1 MKQKFFQLN
10 NELEGSL
17 QWDKLHKILYAT
29 DASVYKILPQA
40 IAFPKSTLDI
50 QKLIAFATKEK
61 ISLIPRA
68 AGTSLAGQC
77 VGNGIVVDV
86 SKHFTEILDFDPK
99 NKTVTVQPGVNRDA
113 LNRFLL
119 SKGLFF
125 GPNTSTS
132 QFCLLGG
139 MVGNN
144 SSGTTS
150 IRYGVTRDKVKALD
164 VVLSDGSL
172 SQFKTCSLKE
182 IKQKSNVQTLEG
194 KIYKQLV
201 STLSEESVQENIRNN
216 FPEASIHRRN
226 TGYAVDELLK
236 MQPFYNDGG
245 PLNLAKLLSG
255 SEGTLAFTTAITLNL
270 EPLPPENTVMLVLHF
285 EQISDAME
293 AVVPVM
299 EHHLYTCELIDKTIL
314 DCTKDH
320 PGYQKNRFFLQGD
333 PKAILLLELRHD
345 DLDQLKQQLKV
356 LINQV
361 QTKRLGYAA
370 VPLWGKE
377 IRLAND
383 LRHAGLGLLGN
394 IVGDHKAVACI
405 EDTAVP
411 LPKLAAY
418 IDEFQKLMVKFKQE
432 VVYYAHAGAGEL
444 HLRPILNLKSKKGV
458 QDFRAIT
465 LAVAHLVK
473 KYKGSLS
480 GEHGD
485 GIVRSEFIPIVVGQA
500 NYLLFKKIKTLFDPN
515 NIFNPGKIVD
525 PFPMDQNMRTAIKV
539 TPEFKTAFDF
549 SADQGILRA
558 AEKCNGAGKCR
569 TLEPSGTMCPSYRA
583 TRDEKHNTRG
593 RANVLREI
601 LTQNIKPNAFDQ
613 KALKEVMDLC
623 LSCKACVTECPSSV
637 DIATYKS
644 EFLYQ
649 YKKTRGSSLRDKLF
663 AYFGQLN
670 ALTQPIRSLQ
680 NTLLNSHFVGKAIK
694 SSLGIA
700 SKRRFPILEKPLD
713 KSLKASKLSV
723 SKQSVY
729 LYLDEF
735 TNYNDTNVGK
745 DALTLLESLGYQVYF
760 LPSTESGRTYIS
772 KGFLDQAKAC
782 TDRNIALYHDLISAD
797 IPLLGIEP
805 SALYTFT
812 DEYPKLA
819 TNKDRARRL
828 AQHCFTIESF
838 LAKEV
843 MAGRVTSDQFH
854 LNEKEVKI
862 HAHCYQKAL
871 GNPADTFQVLN
882 LPKNYKVRLLNTG
895 CCGMAGSF
903 GYEKEHYEIS
913 MEVGEE
919 RLFPAIRKSKP
930 EVLIAANGTSCR
942 HQIFDGTQRKSL
954 HPVTILCQ
962 ALVKKG

>member
-345 DLDQLKQQLKV
+345 DLDQLKQELKV

-394 IVGDHKAVACI
+394 MVGDHKAVACI

-700 SKRRFPILEKPLD
+700 SKRRFPRLEKPLD

-745 DALTLLESLGYQVYF
+745 DALTLLENLGYQVYF

-819 TNKDRARRL
+819 TNKDRAKRL

-871 GNPADTFQVLN
+871 GNPADTFQLLN